1 LFFTS
6 GVSREKWYWAGSAG
20 SPTLAEHLYAGG
32 APRDRVREQRMADAA
47 ADVKRFDEQLVQVE
61 RARRIAGREHDDH
74 HLPVPRTNRA
84 EERWWLRRTDARCPR

>member
-1 LFFTS
+1 VTPRDPE
-6 GVSREKWYWAGSAG
+6 GIRW
-20 SPTLAEHLYAGG
+20 LADTCRTALRRR

-74 HLPVPRTNRA
+74 HLPVPSTNRA